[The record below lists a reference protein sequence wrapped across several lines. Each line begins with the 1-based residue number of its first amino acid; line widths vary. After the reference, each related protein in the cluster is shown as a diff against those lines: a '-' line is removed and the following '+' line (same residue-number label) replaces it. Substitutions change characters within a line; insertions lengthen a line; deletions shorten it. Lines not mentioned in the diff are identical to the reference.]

1 MSDCTAEGLKSVMLL
16 QEKCRYEF
24 TKDASMISMLICMS
38 SFIKEHI
45 DEMQLR
51 NGVDVVS
58 YFS

>member
-1 MSDCTAEGLKSVMLL
+1 MKIFTMCALISV
-16 QEKCRYEF
+16 
-24 TKDASMISMLICMS
+24 LICMF

-58 YFS
+58 